1 MATID
6 PENMTFEAGYTNGGV
21 SPSSSNT
28 FITNDGIIYTINGF
42 ESGGGEGSEN
52 IDGKC
57 NSYQTAPCGSED
69 APQMYIDVNGV
80 KKPNKM
86 TTSAKRPRDQYQ
98 AQIYSQKIVPFGA
111 ATQGVMYG
119 VGTDIKD
126 TSQSASAG

>member
-6 PENMTFEAGYTNGGV
+6 PDNMTFEGEYKNGGI
-21 SPSSSNT
+21 SPSSDNT
-28 FITNDGIIYTINGF
+28 FITNDGIIYTVVDF
-42 ESGGGEGSEN
+42 ESGGGEATEN
-52 IDGKC
+52 IDGAC

-126 TSQSASAG
+126 TSQSAR